1 MHPSR
6 ALGSMRDRTDR
17 PFENRSDVRR
27 TSSNPALTRIPAFA
41 GANKTVGFGPVPQ
54 TADPIEQAYFGPTA
68 TSRDTGRM
76 TVEDVTVRTAILL
89 ATLLAT
95 GAFTWF
101 AGLEA
106 LAFPAMII
114 GLVLGVVISLKQI
127 TNPAAIISYAAVE
140 GVFLGGISKLFNN
153 AYSGIVVQAIV
164 GTIGVAAVVLFLYS
178 SGKIRV
184 TPQFTKMVI
193 GATAGYAILLLTNLV
208 VSFFHSG
215 GLGLFNGG
223 GISIAIC
230 ALAIGLASMNLVLDF
245 DFIQQGAR
253 RGLPERYGWL
263 AAFGLV
269 VTLVWLYIEL
279 LRMLS
284 YLRSR

>member
-1 MHPSR
+1 
-6 ALGSMRDRTDR
+6 
-17 PFENRSDVRR
+17 VRN
-27 TSSNPALTRIPAFA
+27 TSSNPALTRMPAFA
-41 GANKTVGFGPVPQ
+41 EANKTVGFGPAPQ
-54 TADPIEQAYFGPTA
+54 TADPIERGYFGPTA

-76 TVEDVTVRTAILL
+76 TIEDVTVRTAIML
-89 ATLLAT
+89 ATLVGT
-95 GAFTWF
+95 GAVTWF

-106 LAFPAMII
+106 LAFPAAII
-114 GLVLGVVISLKQI
+114 GMILGVVISLKQI
-127 TNPAAIISYAAVE
+127 TNPAAILSYAAIE
-140 GVFLGGISKLFNN
+140 GVFLGGVSKLFEN

-164 GTIGVAAVVLFLYS
+164 GTLGVAGAMLFLYS

-193 GATAGYAILLLTNLV
+193 GATAGYFILIVANLV
-208 VSFFHSG
+208 ASFFTSG
-215 GLGLFNGG
+215 GLGLFSGG
-223 GISIAIC
+223 LLSIGIC
-230 ALAIGLASMNLVLDF
+230 AIAIGLASMNLVLDF
-245 DFIQQGAR
+245 DFIQKGAA

-284 YLRSR
+284 YLRQR